1 MIEVTFIVL
10 VSIYGLSWVIDR
22 SWVTGGL
29 YNVREG
35 NLNIGLTFD
44 FLAIGLLALIPII
57 VLNRFLGIGTVFK
70 RWKKV
75 FYLVIQFILL

>member
-10 VSIYGLSWVIDR
+10 VPIYGLSWVIDR
-22 SWVTGGL
+22 SWVTSVL
-29 YNVREG
+29 YKVREG
-35 NLNIGLTFD
+35 SLNIGLTFD
-44 FLAIGLLALIPII
+44 FLAIGLLVLIPII

-75 FYLVIQFILL
+75 LYLVIRTI